1 MRIPLLQEAK
11 TSELV
16 CPLKKLNKPH
26 GKPEMTLKLGQFSI
40 EKEGPDQ
47 DPRYKSDPHL
57 IIGLSKKNL
66 IVLKR

>member
-47 DPRYKSDPHL
+47 DPRYKFRFVIQQINSDPDP
-57 IIGLSKKNL
+57 
-66 IVLKR
+66 